1 MKTRTAL
8 TALAAALASTAWALP
23 ATAENRPMTVEDL
36 VKMARVGAPSVSPDG
51 KHALVSV
58 SYAKDDLSG
67 RRSAWYLHSMADGTQ
82 RHVPELDGAGGARFG
97 GDGAIWYVAHD
108 EIHRWVVGEGDPVQ
122 VSTLDGGAIDD
133 FVLSPDAASIVLLA
147 TRNVACEDFACSNVE
162 IVTQPGNAYEYDE
175 IFVRHWD
182 TWTTPG
188 EKSQLYGF
196 RIVDGKLAGK
206 GAVIAKGLT
215 GNTPSRPFGGTE
227 EIAVTNDGIVYFA
240 QREGGRGEPN
250 STNLDLYAAP
260 IDGSSAPVNLT
271 DANDAHDNLPAVSP
285 DGKWLAYAAMERPTY
300 EADKLTVML
309 RDLATG
315 DTRALTGDW
324 DLSVSSINWT
334 PDGKSLIVGVGE
346 VMEHPLYRI
355 DVATGKRQRLTR
367 DGNAG
372 SPVPL
377 ADGRI
382 LFTMNNLASPTE
394 LFLYAPKG
402 GTVTQQ
408 SYFNSAALK
417 ELDPVE
423 WEKFSFEGADGDTVW
438 GFRLKPVGATEEL
451 PIAFVVHGGPQGSFG
466 NSWSTR
472 WNPRA
477 LSAEKYAVVSID
489 FHGSTGYGQAFTD
502 SINQDW
508 GGKPLEDLQKGLA
521 FALDK
526 YPELAGDRV
535 CALGASYGGFMM
547 NWIQGQWSDRFD
559 CIVNHDGVF
568 DQRSMYYTTEELWFP
583 EWEFGGPYFAV
594 PENYEKWNPVNYVTN
609 WKTPMLV
616 IHGEKDYRVPPGQGL
631 GAFTALQ
638 RQGIPSK
645 LLVFP
650 EENHWVLGAQNSIR
664 WHHEVHEWL
673 DRWTAPGVGQA
684 QE

>member
-23 ATAENRPMTVEDL
+23 ATAETRPMTVEDL

-51 KHALVSV
+51 TKALVSV
-58 SYAKDDLSG
+58 SFAKDDLSG
-67 RRSAWYLHSMADGTQ
+67 RRSAYYLHSMADGTQ
-82 RHVPELDGAGGARFG
+82 RHVPELDGAGGARYG
-97 GDGAIWYVAHD
+97 GDGAIWYVKHD
-108 EIHRWVVGEGDPVQ
+108 EIHRWVEGESASQ
-122 VSTLDGGAIDD
+122 VSHLGGGAIDD
-133 FVLSPDAASIVLLA
+133 FVLSPDASNIVLLA
-147 TRNVACEDFACSNVE
+147 TRNLDCSDFACGNVE
-162 IVTQPGNAYEYDE
+162 VVEETGDALEYDE

-196 RIVDGKLAGK
+196 QIVDGHLAGT
-206 GAVIAKGLT
+206 GAVIAQGLT
-215 GNTPSRPFGGTE
+215 GNTPSRPFGGSE
-227 EIAVTNDGIVYFA
+227 EIAVTDEGLVYFA

-250 STNLDLYAAP
+250 STNLDIYAAP
-260 IDGSSAPVNLT
+260 VDGSVAPVNLT

-285 DGKWLAYAAMERPTY
+285 DGKWLAYAAMARPTY

-315 DTRALTGDW
+315 ETRALTDDW
-324 DLSVSSINWT
+324 DLSVSSIGWT

-346 VMEHPLYRI
+346 VQEHPLYRI

-372 SPVPL
+372 NAVPL

-408 SYFNSAALK
+408 SYFNSAMLK

-438 GFRLKPVGATEEL
+438 GFRLKPSGATEEL
-451 PIAFVVHGGPQGSFG
+451 PVAFVVHGGPQGSFG

-477 LSAEKYAVVSID
+477 LSAGKYAVVSID
-489 FHGSTGYGQAFTD
+489 FHGSTGYGQAFVD

-508 GGKPLEDLQKGLA
+508 GGKPLVDLQKGLDA
-521 FALDK
+521 ALDK
-526 YPELAGDRV
+526 YPELAGDRI

-547 NWIQGQWSDRFD
+547 NWIQGHWSDRFD

-583 EWEFGGPYFAV
+583 EWEFGGPYYDV
-594 PENYEKWNPVNYVTN
+594 PENYERWNPVNFVKN

-616 IHGEKDYRVPPGQGL
+616 IHGLKDYRVPPGQGI

-650 EENHWVLGAQNSIR
+650 EENHWVLNGENSIR
-664 WHHEVHEWL
+664 WHNEVHEWL